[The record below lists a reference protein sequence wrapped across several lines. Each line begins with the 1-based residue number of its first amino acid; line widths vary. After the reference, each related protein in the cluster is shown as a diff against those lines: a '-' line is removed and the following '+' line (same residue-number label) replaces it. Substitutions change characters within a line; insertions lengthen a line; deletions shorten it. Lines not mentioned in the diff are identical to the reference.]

1 MQYPKAS
8 LPKISYSRLSNVD
21 QLLLTLIKLRLDQQF
36 RNLTDQ
42 FNLPKS
48 SAHDI
53 FRRWIDLLHAKL
65 KFLIQIPDRDAAQR
79 TLPYIF
85 CQYFPCLTHIIA
97 CIEIFIERPKLVKA
111 PAQVYSNCK
120 RHSTVTLQYAST
132 LVSI

>member
-8 LPKISYSRLSNVD
+8 LPKISYSRLLNVD

-85 CQYFPCLTHIIA
+85 YQYFPCLTVDTHHRLHRNFYRKTKVSEST
-97 CIEIFIERPKLVKA
+97 CTSIF
-111 PAQVYSNCK
+111 
-120 RHSTVTLQYAST
+120 
-132 LVSI
+132 